1 MVTLKTRAMQKDI
14 EPVPGETLLQL
25 AIRNKMD
32 WGYNCKRGTCARCRC
47 FIQEG
52 AALLEDSTE
61 AEELRLEPEEIE
73 QGYRLACQA
82 VIKDEGRLIAVHK
95 PYFFF

>member
-32 WGYNCKRGTCARCRC
+32 WGHNCKRGTCARCR
-47 FIQEG
+47 
-52 AALLEDSTE
+52 
-61 AEELRLEPEEIE
+61 
-73 QGYRLACQA
+73 
-82 VIKDEGRLIAVHK
+82 
-95 PYFFF
+95 